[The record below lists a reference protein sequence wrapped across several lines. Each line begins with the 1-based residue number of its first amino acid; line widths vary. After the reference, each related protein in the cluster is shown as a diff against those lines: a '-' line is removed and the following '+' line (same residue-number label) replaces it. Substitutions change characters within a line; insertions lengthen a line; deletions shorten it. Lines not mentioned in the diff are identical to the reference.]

1 MIKIERDNLKKF
13 LFKFDIKHQEAKRIE
28 KEREKEVLEVEATK
42 AAIEKTNQ
50 RILLYGD
57 KVLEESKA
65 VRPLYPIAKAIEV
78 L

>member
-13 LFKFDIKHQEAKRIE
+13 FFKFDIKHQEEKRIE

-57 KVLEESKA
+57 KVLEESKD
-65 VRPLYPIAKAIEV
+65 VRPLYPISKAIEV